1 MIPFSVIIVDDE
13 HLARKLLLDFI
24 SNIPHLEVVGVFS
37 NAQEAI
43 EFLKENQVDILLTD
57 IQMPN
62 ISGIDFIKKCNRP
75 KTVIFTTAY
84 SNYAIDGFDLHITDY
99 LLKPISYPRFEEAI
113 RRAIEQIGPV
123 DSKNR
128 NTPNQEPEKKDFITI
143 RADYKLYKINF
154 NHIKYIEGHS
164 EYVKFYTLQRNIM
177 AHYTLKKL
185 EFELP
190 DNQFIRV
197 HKSFIVSLDFIQE
210 IESEF
215 VVLEDKKIPIG
226 HRYKEQLLRVIK

>member
-1 MIPFSVIIVDDE
+1 MNQFSVLIVDDE

-37 NAQEAI
+37 NANEAI
-43 EFLKENQVDILLTD
+43 EFLKDHQVDILLTD

-84 SNYAIDGFDLHITDY
+84 SNYAIDGFDLHINDY

-113 RRAIEQIGPV
+113 GRAIEQIV
-123 DSKNR
+123 LIDSKNQII
-128 NTPNQEPEKKDFITI
+128 PIQSPEKKEFITI

-154 NHIKYIEGHS
+154 SDIKYIEGHS
-164 EYVKFYTLQRNIM
+164 EYVKFYTLQKNIM

-185 EFELP
+185 ELELP
-190 DNQFIRV
+190 NNQFIRV
-197 HKSFIVSLDFIQE
+197 HKSFIVSMDYVQE

-226 HRYKEQLLRVIK
+226 HRYKEQLMKIVK

>member
-1 MIPFSVIIVDDE
+1 MNQFSVLIVDDE

-37 NAQEAI
+37 NANEAI
-43 EFLKENQVDILLTD
+43 EFLKDHQVDVLLTD

-113 RRAIEQIGPV
+113 KRAIEQIV
-123 DSKNR
+123 LLDSKSQ
-128 NTPNQEPEKKDFITI
+128 NTANLSVEKKDYITI

-154 NHIKYIEGHS
+154 SQIRYIEGHS
-164 EYVKFYTLQRNIM
+164 EYVKFYTEQRNIM
-177 AHYTLKKL
+177 AYYTLKKL
-185 EFELP
+185 ELELP
-190 DNQFIRV
+190 ENQFIRV
-197 HKSFIVSLDFIQE
+197 HKSFIVSMNYVQE
-210 IESEF
+210 IESDF

-226 HRYKEQLLRVIK
+226 HRYKEQLMRVIK

>member
-1 MIPFSVIIVDDE
+1 MISFSVLIVDDE

-37 NAQEAI
+37 NAHEAI

-113 RRAIEQIGPV
+113 RIAIEQITTV
-123 DSKNR
+123 DSKNHI
-128 NTPNQEPEKKDFITI
+128 TLNQETDKKDFITI
-143 RADYKLYKINF
+143 RADYKLYKIKFTN
-154 NHIKYIEGHS
+154 IKYIEGHS
-164 EYVKFYTLQRNIM
+164 EYVKFYTVQRNIM

-190 DNQFIRV
+190 DHQFIRV

>member
-1 MIPFSVIIVDDE
+1 MISFSVLIVDDE

>member
-1 MIPFSVIIVDDE
+1 MISFSVLIVDDE

-37 NAQEAI
+37 NAHEAI

>member
-1 MIPFSVIIVDDE
+1 MSQYSVLIVDDE

-24 SNIPHLEVVGVFS
+24 SNIPHLVVVGVFS
-37 NAQEAI
+37 NANEAI
-43 EFLKENQVDILLTD
+43 EFLIENQVDILLTD

-113 RRAIEQIGPV
+113 KRAIEQIV
-123 DSKNR
+123 LLDSKNQ
-128 NTPNQEPEKKDFITI
+128 NTTNPPVEKKDYITI

-154 NHIKYIEGHS
+154 SQIRYIEGHS
-164 EYVKFYTLQRNIM
+164 EYVKFYTDQRNIM
-177 AHYTLKKL
+177 AYYTLKKL
-185 EFELP
+185 ELELP
-190 DNQFIRV
+190 ENQFIRV
-197 HKSFIVSLDFIQE
+197 HKSFIVSMNYVQE

-226 HRYKEQLLRVIK
+226 HRYKEQLMRVIK